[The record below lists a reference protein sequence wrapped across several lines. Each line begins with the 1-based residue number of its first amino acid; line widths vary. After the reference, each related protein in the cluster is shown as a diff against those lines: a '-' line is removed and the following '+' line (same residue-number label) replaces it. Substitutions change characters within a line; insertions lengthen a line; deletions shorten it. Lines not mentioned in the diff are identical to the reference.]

1 VVGVVLVIFPAIGE
15 HLAHLRAIGKR
26 VLVPQNPTAN
36 KRKGKSFFALTAILL
51 NILKLVGAF
60 ETS

>member
-1 VVGVVLVIFPAIGE
+1 MVLVIFPAIGE
-15 HLAHLRAIGKR
+15 HLANVRANWMR
-26 VLVPQNPTAN
+26 DPVPSNPSAN

-60 ETS
+60 ETG